1 MILYISIFCTTD
13 EGSCIAAETFGIKN
27 IYWLVK
33 KNNNAGTDVCNVG
46 IEKKIQF

>member
-1 MILYISIFCTTD
+1 MHVISSGFSLYVSIFCTTD

-33 KNNNAGTDVCNVG
+33 KNNNV
-46 IEKKIQF
+46 K

>member
-33 KNNNAGTDVCNVG
+33 KNNNVKYYTT
-46 IEKKIQF
+46 QSFRTL